1 MRKKHILTAV
11 LLTLFVVALLQIDRQ
26 NLIGSLRQ
34 IPLWLILLL
43 CALQVVTQL
52 LVNLQ
57 WHRILKLSGSQLSF
71 KSMFYIH
78 SQGAVMD
85 AITPGVKFGGEVT
98 RAVQISRIGNLPMEQ
113 AAAAVAMQKLF
124 SISAL
129 FFVLLFAA
137 RQYIFAVAALFLL
150 AFVGLFIAR
159 KWKKVQDFLSA
170 LREQI
175 KNAAKNKK
183 AFAALLL
190 LSLFIWLLYPA
201 KMYILAVQ
209 FYPAANMFYIAGI
222 TFAAYMVA
230 MLPIFPGGV
239 GGFEGTM
246 SGLLV
251 AAGYAINDAAIITIL
266 FRFITFWFV
275 LLLGLT
281 FIGFC
286 KVRRK
291 LC

>member
-1 MRKKHILTAV
+1 MNKKYILMAT
-11 LLTLFVVALLQIDRQ
+11 LLLLLVFALLQIDRQ
-26 NLIGSLRQ
+26 SLIGSLRQ

-43 CALQVVTQL
+43 CSLQILTQL

-57 WHRILKLSGSQLSF
+57 WHRILKLSGSSLSF
-71 KSMFYIH
+71 KDMFYIN

-98 RAVQISRIGNLPMEQ
+98 RVVQLSRMGNIPREQ
-113 AAAAVAMQKLF
+113 AAAVIAMQKML
-124 SISAL
+124 SIGAL
-129 FFVLLFAA
+129 VFVLMFAA
-137 RQYIFAVAALFLL
+137 RQYIFAIAALILL
-150 AFVGLFIAR
+150 VCIGLFFAR
-159 KWKKVQDFLSA
+159 KWKRMRAFLSA
-170 LREQI
+170 LRKQI
-175 KNAAKNKK
+175 KNTAKNKK
-183 AFAALLL
+183 AFVALFG

-201 KMYILAVQ
+201 KMYIVAMQ
-209 FYPAANMFYIAGI
+209 FYPTANMFYIVGI

-246 SGLLV
+246 SGLLI
-251 AAGYAINDAAIITIL
+251 AAGYAINDAAVITIL

-275 LLLGLT
+275 LLFSLA

-286 KVRRK
+286 KARRK